1 VALSETA
8 GRKGPRPSDVVTLVG
23 YRGPEPARGIPD
35 PYTRIPI
42 GLENTA
48 DIIADFQQALV

>member
-1 VALSETA
+1 
-8 GRKGPRPSDVVTLVG
+8 VVTLVG